1 MRHKLEAKNWS
12 LEYEGQGE
20 FRKLTLKSPNNTK
33 LDISDTS
40 TCKQIELS
48 KVSKIETGVFRGR

>member
-20 FRKLTLKSPNNTK
+20 FRKLTLKVIYPAA
-33 LDISDTS
+33 
-40 TCKQIELS
+40 
-48 KVSKIETGVFRGR
+48 